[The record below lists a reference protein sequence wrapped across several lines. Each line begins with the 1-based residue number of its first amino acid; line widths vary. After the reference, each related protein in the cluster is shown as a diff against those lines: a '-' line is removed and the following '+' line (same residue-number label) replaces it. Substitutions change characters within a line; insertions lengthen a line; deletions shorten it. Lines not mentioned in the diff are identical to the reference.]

1 MVSLLPPT
9 TRQST
14 PVKLSV
20 LHTERL
26 EGGLVGGKRGVSKSW
41 REYKKVISEIQCVY
55 M

>member
-9 TRQST
+9 PRQSI

-26 EGGLVGGKRGVSKSW
+26 EGGLVGGKRELVRDGGNVF
-41 REYKKVISEIQCVY
+41 
-55 M
+55 